1 MKNIKNKLR
10 FLLVLVCVI
19 YSSCVLAND
28 NFICYVWGNYEYYKT
43 LLQTHSIHIADSL
56 FQNRILQMQVCAN
69 DTLFSTP
76 ISIGGFSYRDI
87 SYRID
92 RLDSTNVVLQVN
104 NGSIALNYID
114 TTTMVD
120 AYSIAKNYYIY
131 RWFCGDYQ
139 VKETGSK
146 TAFIVHF
153 TNDGRIVKDSR
164 VICTYGLDSD
174 IAGQDYLWVRD
185 SLSSSLSFFLIHK
198 EGSSFQLYHSD
209 VIDVVDSVF
218 PKGNLTYTLTKL

>member
-1 MKNIKNKLR
+1 MKTRLFYLI
-10 FLLVLVCVI
+10 CVI
-19 YSSCVLAND
+19 VGCSHIITPTLAD
-28 NFICYVWGNYEYYKT
+28 NNPVCCVWGNYEYYKT
-43 LLQTHSIHIADSL
+43 LLQTHSIHTADSL

-76 ISIGGFSYRDI
+76 VSIGGFSPMDI

-92 RLDSTNVVLQVN
+92 RIDSTNVVLQVD

-114 TTTMVD
+114 TTTIGD

-131 RWFCGDYQ
+131 HWFCGDYQ
-139 VKETGSK
+139 VKETGSEH
-146 TAFIVHF
+146 AFIVHF
-153 TNDGRIVKDSR
+153 TNNGRVVKNSR

-174 IAGQDYLWVRD
+174 IVGQDYLWVRD
-185 SLSSSLSFFLIHK
+185 SISSSVSFFLIHK
-198 EGSSFQLYHSD
+198 EGSLFQLYHSD